1 VVVSLGGSPSRSQLL
16 FSARPVI
23 TASAVFLEEI
33 SVFPTLRCWQS
44 VTPFW
49 PSLVQLPRLA
59 LRSWPCR
66 SFQPTAFKRGLFGQ
80 PEPYSLPAQRFFSS
94 CAFVVKQLDSVRR
107 RHGLRVTPVCWIGGA
122 LTNPQRW
129 GRLHGESLAVA
140 EPAAAADAHARA
152 AEPQAVSSP
161 WKKSGSVGM
170 K

>member
-1 VVVSLGGSPSRSQLL
+1 M
-16 FSARPVI
+16 
-23 TASAVFLEEI
+23 
-33 SVFPTLRCWQS
+33 
-44 VTPFW
+44 
-49 PSLVQLPRLA
+49 
-59 LRSWPCR
+59 
-66 SFQPTAFKRGLFGQ
+66 
-80 PEPYSLPAQRFFSS
+80 PAQRFFSS